1 MAATVAD
8 LVADGLLSATTGA
21 GRSSRR
27 RSAARAAQQGRP
39 WNDEMDAELE
49 SRWLAGESVTEIAA
63 YFERT
68 PGGIRSRL
76 PRVGC
81 DPENPGC
88 YLPVPPSRRVDLDG
102 VNRAEHG
109 GGPVHSGPAR
119 HRGRP
124 VSFTHRSCPD
134 EFRSRRVAPAHGR
147 RRSGPQVRRVDV
159 PRTGGDPAAPRAV
172 AYHRELTARY
182 PELTDVP
189 VEDLGSCPW
198 SCALTVAGDG
208 VVMSLSWSAPDAVV
222 SYVQELAGRHGMV
235 LYDPQDATVYPP
247 SGGAE

>member
-1 MAATVAD
+1 MSIIEERRTEIRAQEIIYQIAVATRTDEDRAEPNTRVMITLEAGGPEGEPVAEGSLDLDVAVAATVAD

-102 VNRAEHG
+102 GEPG
-109 GGPVHSGPAR
+109 
-119 HRGRP
+119 
-124 VSFTHRSCPD
+124 
-134 EFRSRRVAPAHGR
+134 
-147 RRSGPQVRRVDV
+147 
-159 PRTGGDPAAPRAV
+159 
-172 AYHRELTARY
+172 
-182 PELTDVP
+182 
-189 VEDLGSCPW
+189 
-198 SCALTVAGDG
+198 
-208 VVMSLSWSAPDAVV
+208 
-222 SYVQELAGRHGMV
+222 
-235 LYDPQDATVYPP
+235 
-247 SGGAE
+247 